1 MLHMRKTHNLS
12 AECEM
17 ASADF
22 RNIAP
27 SMVQGFVVPVV
38 VGGHAATT
46 GTGQRPPWC
55 SLRCIHLP
63 YELMFFQVNVWYN
76 GINVSSYAAPAL
88 LRRMTEY
95 HV

>member
-27 SMVQGFVVPVV
+27 SMVQGFPADNHKGSSVLRLPRKIGGNVLLLHPRGSPFRSPLYGVV
-38 VGGHAATT
+38 VGAYHHHRHRPAAA
-46 GTGQRPPWC
+46 
-55 SLRCIHLP
+55 LVL
-63 YELMFFQVNVWYN
+63 
-76 GINVSSYAAPAL
+76 APVHPL
-88 LRRMTEY
+88 T
-95 HV
+95 V